1 MIDWQQIFIPTNS
14 IFEVIVRG
22 TCTYVMLFLILR
34 FLLKRQTGVIG
45 VADLLVIVLIADAAQ
60 NAMANEY
67 KSITE
72 GAILVLTIVFWN
84 FAIDWLGYRF
94 PVFQRLTRPPPL
106 TLIENGKMLVRN
118 MQQEMITTDGAEQ
131 PASPARDRAL
141 LRGQEGLHRRRRL
154 DQRHPQGQGG
164 NRSGDGSFE
173 GNRLIASPHRRNL
186 CRTACNLMA

>member
-14 IFEVIVRG
+14 ILEVIVRG
-22 TCTYVMLFLILR
+22 TCTYIMLFLILR

-94 PVFQRLTRPPPL
+94 PVFQRLTRPPP
-106 TLIENGKMLVRN
+106 ISR
-118 MQQEMITTDGAEQ
+118 
-131 PASPARDRAL
+131 
-141 LRGQEGLHRRRRL
+141 
-154 DQRHPQGQGG
+154 
-164 NRSGDGSFE
+164 RSGG
-173 GNRLIASPHRRNL
+173 RV
-186 CRTACNLMA
+186 